1 MAVSLRKLGP
11 GDESV
16 LSVLAA
22 EDADFDIDDRG
33 GTLTPSSPEDQAAY
47 LADPAV
53 VHLVAEDGGRVVG
66 HLYGHVLRK
75 RTGHVEV
82 LLYEIGVRGAY
93 RRRGIGRA
101 LVDALS
107 AWMSERRLVELWVV
121 ADNPGAVAFYGAC
134 GFSAGDPEDA
144 VYMTRSRD
152 AAERLAAPGGTAP
165 HATRPKQSA
174 RKKT

>member
-1 MAVSLRKLGP
+1 MAISLRKLGP
-11 GDESV
+11 GDESA
-16 LSVLAA
+16 LRLLAA

-33 GTLTPSSPEDQAAY
+33 GTLTLSSPAAMAEY

-53 VHLVAEDGGRVVG
+53 LHFVAEDDGRVVG

-82 LLYEIGVRGAY
+82 LLYEIGVRGAH

-101 LVDALS
+101 LVGALS
-107 AWMSERRLVELWVV
+107 AWMSEHRLGELWVV

-134 GFSAGDPEDA
+134 GFSAGAPEDA
-144 VYMTRSRD
+144 VYMARSR
-152 AAERLAAPGGTAP
+152 AAERLAALGGTAP
-165 HATRPKQSA
+165 RA
-174 RKKT
+174 